1 MYLRCRT
8 SSCMQITL
16 QIINSVNYAQK
27 IKQIVHN
34 GRVDFLVKQIVHNGR
49 VDFLVKQIVHNGRV
63 DSSRTLN
70 FSLYLIAVVLIYR
83 NIPVLSIFNF
93 PCKLTFNNN
102 I

>member
-1 MYLRCRT
+1 
-8 SSCMQITL
+8 MQITS

-49 VDFLVKQIVHNGRV
+49 VD
-63 DSSRTLN
+63 SSRTFN

-83 NIPVLSIFNF
+83 NIPILSIFNF